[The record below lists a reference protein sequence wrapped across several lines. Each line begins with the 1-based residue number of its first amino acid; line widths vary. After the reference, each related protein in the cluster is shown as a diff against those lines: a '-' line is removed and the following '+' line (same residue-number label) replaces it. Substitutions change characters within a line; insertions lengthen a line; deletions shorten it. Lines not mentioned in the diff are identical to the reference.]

1 VAEIRFRVRLQPRAD
16 RSSVDGVVEGSLRV
30 RVTAP
35 PVDGAA
41 NEALVRLLAA
51 ELRIRR
57 GAIRVVGGTTSRNKV
72 VAIEG
77 VEPAALLA
85 RWPGLGV

>member
-51 ELRIRR
+51 EP
-57 GAIRVVGGTTSRNKV
+57 RNKV

>member
-1 VAEIRFRVRLQPRAD
+1 MEEVRFRVRLLPRAD
-16 RSSVDGVVEGSLRV
+16 RSSVDGVVEGVLRV

-41 NEALVRLLAA
+41 NDALVRLLAA

-57 GAIRVVGGTTSRNKV
+57 GAIRVVGGMTSRNKV

-77 VEPAALLA
+77 VAIATLLA